1 VVSTN
6 GVSRKRVSQREIEEE
21 NCIEEE

>member
-6 GVSRKRVSQREIEEE
+6 GVSRKHVSKREVEEE
-21 NCIEEE
+21 NCIEE